1 VISFSLFGGSNF
13 RSHFEENGM
22 TRKTLI
28 ALMMVLAVVAVG
40 GCKKKKPVNN
50 ADMTITPTTVEPTT
64 EVAPAT
70 EPAIAGDQTPDPL
83 SGDLVDANE
92 YATSQGL
99 LGDVFFDYDAFE
111 LRQDARDRLAQ
122 NAKFLTSHPEFIL
135 TIEGHADE
143 RGTNEYNLALGDRRA
158 NAAREYLSTLGVGGD
173 RLRTVT
179 YGEERPFCGESA
191 ESCWQQNRRA
201 HFTITGRTN
210 VG

>member
-1 VISFSLFGGSNF
+1 
-13 RSHFEENGM
+13 M
-22 TRKTLI
+22 TRK
-28 ALMMVLAVVAVG
+28 ALVLLTMVLVVVAVG
-40 GCKKKKPVNN
+40 GCPKKKP
-50 ADMTITPTTVEPTT
+50 ATTPEMTITPTTVEPTQ

-83 SGDLVDANE
+83 SGDLVAANE

-143 RGTNEYNLALGDRRA
+143 RGTNDYNLALGDKRA
-158 NAAREYLSTLGVGGD
+158 NAAKEYLSTLGVGAE
-173 RLRTVT
+173 RLRTVS
-179 YGEERPFCGESA
+179 YGEERPFCGEST
-191 ESCWQQNRRA
+191 EECWQQNRRA

>member
-1 VISFSLFGGSNF
+1 
-13 RSHFEENGM
+13 M
-22 TRKTLI
+22 TRKALVV
-28 ALMMVLAVVAVG
+28 LMMVFAVVAVG
-40 GCKKKKPVNN
+40 GCKKKKPVTNP
-50 ADMTITPTTVEPTT
+50 DMTITPTTVEPTQ

-70 EPAIAGDQTPDPL
+70 EPAIAGDETPDL
-83 SGDLVDANE
+83 FAQDIVTANE
-92 YATSQGL
+92 AAHSQGL

-122 NAKFLTSHPEFIL
+122 NARFLTSHPEFIL

-143 RGTNEYNLALGDRRA
+143 RGTNDYNLNLGDRRA
-158 NAAREYLSTLGVGGD
+158 NAAKEYLSTLGVSGD
-173 RLRTVT
+173 RLRTVS
-179 YGEERPFCGESA
+179 YGEERPFCGESS

>member
-1 VISFSLFGGSNF
+1 
-13 RSHFEENGM
+13 M
-22 TRKTLI
+22 TRKALVV
-28 ALMMVLAVVAVG
+28 LMMVFAVVALG
-40 GCKKKKPVNN
+40 ACKKKKP
-50 ADMTITPTTVEPTT
+50 ATSPDMTITPTTVEPTQ

-83 SGDLVDANE
+83 SGDLVQANE

-99 LGDVFFDYDAFE
+99 LGDVFFDYDQYE

-122 NAKFLTSHPEFIL
+122 NARFLTSRPEFVL

-143 RGTNEYNLALGDRRA
+143 RGTNDYNLALGEKRA
-158 NAAREYLSTLGVGGD
+158 NAVKDYLSTLGVGAE
-173 RLRTVT
+173 RLRTVS
-179 YGEERPFCGESA
+179 YGEERPFCGESS
-191 ESCWQQNRRA
+191 ESCWSQNRRA

>member
-1 VISFSLFGGSNF
+1 
-13 RSHFEENGM
+13 M

>member
-1 VISFSLFGGSNF
+1 
-13 RSHFEENGM
+13 M

-28 ALMMVLAVVAVG
+28 ALMMVFAVVAVG
-40 GCKKKKPVNN
+40 ACKKKAPVTNP
-50 ADMTITPTTVEPTT
+50 DMTITPTTVEPTQ

-70 EPAIAGDQTPDPL
+70 ETPIAGDQTPDPL
-83 SGDLVDANE
+83 SGDLVAADE
-92 YATSQGL
+92 YARSQGL

-158 NAAREYLSTLGVGGD
+158 NAAREYLSTLGVGSE

-179 YGEERPFCGESA
+179 YGEERPFCGESN
-191 ESCWQQNRRA
+191 ESCWQTRSA
-201 HFTITGRTN
+201 
-210 VG
+210 